1 MQLKVIGSSSKG
13 NAYVLDGQQESLVI
27 EAGIKLKEVKR
38 AIGFDNLQKVVGCII
53 SHQHNDHAGYAAEY
67 ASAGIKVL
75 ALQATLEAKGISR
88 NSMAVEEGKGYRA
101 GGFTIYPFGVMHDVP
116 CVGYVVCHKECG
128 KLVFFTDTYA
138 CQHSFTGVTNYLI
151 EANYSDERL
160 EANIAAGRV
169 PTMLRNRLMTS
180 HMEIGNTIAFLRR
193 NPLKEVRNIV
203 LVHLSDGNSDEA
215 QFIDR
220 TIAATGKRV
229 YAARAGM
236 VVDIS
241 PQPL

>member
-13 NAYVLDGQQESLVI
+13 NAYVLDGRHESLVI

-38 AIGFDNLQKVVGCII
+38 AIGFDNLPKVVGCII
-53 SHQHNDHAGYAAEY
+53 SHQHNDHAGYATEY
-67 ASAGIKVL
+67 AEAGIKVL
-75 ALQATLEAKGISR
+75 ALQATLEAKSIGR
-88 NSMAVEEGKGYRA
+88 NCMAVEEGKGYKV
-101 GGFTIYPFGVMHDVP
+101 GGFTVYPFEVMHDVP
-116 CVGYVVCHKECG
+116 CIGYVVCHKECG
-128 KLVFFTDTYA
+128 KLVFFTDTYS
-138 CQHSFTGVTNYLI
+138 CQHSFTGVTHYII

-160 EANIAAGRV
+160 EDNIAAGRV
-169 PTMLRNRLMTS
+169 PKLLRDRLLTS

-193 NPLKEVRNIV
+193 NPLKTVRNIV

-236 VVDIS
+236 VIDIS
-241 PQPL
+241 SQPL

>member
-13 NAYVLDGQQESLVI
+13 NAYVLDGQRESLVI
-27 EAGIKLKEVKR
+27 EAGIKLKEIKR
-38 AIGFDNLQKVVGCII
+38 AIGFDNLPKVVGCII
-53 SHQHNDHAGYAAEY
+53 SHSHNDHAGYAAEY
-67 ASAGIKVL
+67 AEAGIIVL
-75 ALQATLEAKGISR
+75 ALQATLDAKGIGR
-88 NSMAVEEGKGYRA
+88 NCMAVEEGKGYKV
-101 GGFTIYPFGVMHDVP
+101 GGFTVFPFEVMHDVP
-116 CVGYVVCHKECG
+116 CIGYVVCHEECG

-138 CQHSFTGVTNYLI
+138 CQHSFTGVTHYLI

-160 EANIAAGRV
+160 EENIAAGRV
-169 PTMLRNRLMTS
+169 PQLLRNRLLTS

-193 NPLKEVRNIV
+193 NPLKAVRNIV

-241 PQPL
+241 KQPL

>member
-13 NAYVLDGQQESLVI
+13 NAYVLDGQRESLVI

-38 AIGFDNLQKVVGCII
+38 AIGFDNLPKVVGCII
-53 SHQHNDHAGYAAEY
+53 SHSHNDHAGYAAEY
-67 ASAGIKVL
+67 AMAGIKVL
-75 ALQATLEAKGISR
+75 ALQATLEAKGIRR
-88 NSMAVEEGKGYRA
+88 NCMAVEEGKGYKA
-101 GGFTIYPFGVMHDVP
+101 GGFTIYPFEVMHDVP
-116 CVGYVVCHKECG
+116 CVGYVVCHEECG

-138 CQHSFTGVTNYLI
+138 CQHSFTGVTHYLI

-160 EANIAAGRV
+160 EANIAALRV
-169 PTMLRNRLMTS
+169 PQLLRDRLLTS

-193 NPLKEVRNIV
+193 NPLKAVRNII

-241 PQPL
+241 AQPL

>member
-13 NAYVLDGQQESLVI
+13 NAYVLDGQHESLVI

-38 AIGFDNLQKVVGCII
+38 AIGFDNLPKVVGCII
-53 SHQHNDHAGYAAEY
+53 SHSHNDHAGYAAEY
-67 ASAGIKVL
+67 AMAGIKVL

-88 NSMAVEEGKGYRA
+88 NCMAVEEGKGYKA
-101 GGFTIYPFGVMHDVP
+101 GGFTIYPFEVMHDVP
-116 CVGYVVCHKECG
+116 CAGYVVCHEECG

-138 CQHSFTGVTNYLI
+138 CQHSFTGVTHYLI
-151 EANYSDERL
+151 EANYCDERL
-160 EANIAAGRV
+160 DANIAAGRV
-169 PTMLRNRLMTS
+169 PQLLRDRLLTS

-193 NPLKEVRNIV
+193 NPLKAVRNIV
-203 LVHLSDGNSDEA
+203 LIHLSDGNSDEA

-241 PQPL
+241 TQPL

>member
-13 NAYVLDGQQESLVI
+13 NAYVLDGQHESLVI

-38 AIGFDNLQKVVGCII
+38 AIGFDNLPKVVGCII

-67 ASAGIKVL
+67 AAAGIKVL

-88 NSMAVEEGKGYRA
+88 NCMAVEEGKGYKV
-101 GGFTIYPFGVMHDVP
+101 GGFTVYPFGVMHDVP
-116 CVGYVVCHKECG
+116 CVGYVVCHEECG

-138 CQHSFTGVTNYLI
+138 CQHSFTGVTHYLI

-169 PTMLRNRLMTS
+169 PQLLRNRLLTS
-180 HMEIGNTIAFLRR
+180 HMEISNTIAFLRR
-193 NPLKEVRNIV
+193 NPLKAVRNIV

-236 VVDIS
+236 VVDVS
-241 PQPL
+241 AQPL

>member
-13 NAYVLDGQQESLVI
+13 NAYVLDGQRESLVI

-38 AIGFDNLQKVVGCII
+38 AIGFDNLPKVVGCII
-53 SHQHNDHAGYAAEY
+53 SHSHNDHAGYAAEY
-67 ASAGIKVL
+67 AEAGIIVL
-75 ALQATLEAKGISR
+75 ALQATLDAKGIGR
-88 NSMAVEEGKGYRA
+88 NCMAVEEGKGYKV
-101 GGFTIYPFGVMHDVP
+101 GGFTVFPFEVMHDVP
-116 CVGYVVCHKECG
+116 CIGYVVCHEECG

-138 CQHSFTGVTNYLI
+138 CQHSFTGVTHYLI

-160 EANIAAGRV
+160 EENIAAGRV
-169 PTMLRNRLMTS
+169 PQLLRNRLLTS

-193 NPLKEVRNIV
+193 NPLKTVRNIV

-241 PQPL
+241 KQPL

>member
-1 MQLKVIGSSSKG
+1 MKLHILGSSSKG
-13 NAYVLDGQQESLVI
+13 NGYILDGSTESLII
-27 EAGIKLKEVKR
+27 EAGVKLLEIKR
-38 AIGFDNLQKVVGCII
+38 ALDYNYSKIAACIV
-53 SHQHNDHAGYAAEY
+53 SHCHNDHAGYAAEY
-67 ASAGIKVL
+67 AKAGIKML
-75 ALQATLEAKGISR
+75 ALRATLEAKGIGR
-88 NSMAVEEGKGYRA
+88 NCMAVEEGKGYKA
-101 GGFTIYPFGVMHDVP
+101 GGFTIYPFEVMHDVP
-116 CVGYVVCHKECG
+116 CVGYVVCHEECG

-138 CQHSFTGVTNYLI
+138 CQHSFTGVTNYLV

-160 EANIAAGRV
+160 EENIAAGRV
-169 PTMLRNRLMTS
+169 PQFLRNRLLTS

-193 NPLKEVRNIV
+193 NPLKAVRNIV

-241 PQPL
+241 VQPL

>member
-13 NAYVLDGQQESLVI
+13 NAYVLDGQRESLVI

-38 AIGFDNLQKVVGCII
+38 AIGFDNLPKVVGCII
-53 SHQHNDHAGYAAEY
+53 SHSHNDHAGYAAEY
-67 ASAGIKVL
+67 AEAGIIVL
-75 ALQATLEAKGISR
+75 ALQATLDAKGIGR
-88 NSMAVEEGKGYRA
+88 NCMAVEEGKGYKV
-101 GGFTIYPFGVMHDVP
+101 GGFTVFPFEVMHDVP
-116 CVGYVVCHKECG
+116 CIGYVVCHEECG

-138 CQHSFTGVTNYLI
+138 CQHSFTGVTHYII

-160 EANIAAGRV
+160 EENIAAGRV
-169 PTMLRNRLMTS
+169 PQLLRNRLLTS

-193 NPLKEVRNIV
+193 NPLKTVRNIV

-241 PQPL
+241 KQPL

>member
-13 NAYVLDGQQESLVI
+13 NAYVLDGQHESLVI

-38 AIGFDNLQKVVGCII
+38 AIGFDNLPKVVGCII
-53 SHQHNDHAGYAAEY
+53 SHCHSDHAGYAAEY
-67 ASAGIKVL
+67 AAAGIKVL
-75 ALQATLEAKGISR
+75 ALQATLEAKGIGR
-88 NSMAVEEGKGYRA
+88 NCMAVEEGKGYKA
-101 GGFTIYPFGVMHDVP
+101 GGFTIYPFEVMHDVP
-116 CVGYVVCHKECG
+116 CVGYVVCHEECG
-128 KLVFFTDTYA
+128 KLVFFTDTYV
-138 CQHSFTGVTNYLI
+138 CQHTFTGVNHYLI

-169 PTMLRNRLMTS
+169 PQLLRNRLLTS

-193 NPLKEVRNIV
+193 NTLKAVRNIV

-241 PQPL
+241 AQPL

>member
-38 AIGFDNLQKVVGCII
+38 AIGFDNLPKVVGCII
-53 SHQHNDHAGYAAEY
+53 SHSHNDHAGYATEY
-67 ASAGIKVL
+67 AAAGIKVL
-75 ALQATLEAKGISR
+75 ALQATLEAKSITR
-88 NSMAVEEGKGYRA
+88 NCMAIEEGKGYKI
-101 GGFTIYPFGVMHDVP
+101 GGFIVYPFGVMHDVP
-116 CVGYVVCHKECG
+116 CIGYVVCHEECG

-138 CQHSFTGVTNYLI
+138 CQHSFTGVNHYLI

-160 EANIAAGRV
+160 AENIAAGRL
-169 PTMLRNRLMTS
+169 PPMLRDRLLTS

-193 NPLKEVRNIV
+193 NPLNAVRNII
-203 LVHLSDGNSDEA
+203 LVHLSDGNSDEV

-220 TIAATGKRV
+220 TVAATGKRV
-229 YAARAGM
+229 YAASAGM
-236 VVDIS
+236 VIDINRS
-241 PQPL
+241 PL